1 MWGFQSISNELR
13 TSVNPRKN
21 TSLHSRGQC
30 PLCGFRE
37 YLNFF
42 VVWFLS
48 STSFFWHVLL
58 ASAHKELPGKQ
69 IRLLW
74 SRNSFVWFLGHV
86 LNTEQMTELSKLCGN
101 TQSLNSWGTFF
112 FKRCKVLNLQVEPF
126 YVKIQWCWFLAR
138 TWKSWEKYQEQLLSK
153 DRLVF
158 EVGVNWQ
165 QGVSLW
171 SWVFNSCYLVT
182 MKTPAR
188 RKHCS
193 LMGIQSPSLFHS
205 LSQGISTVCPVL
217 EHLCTAWKVPMFAV

>member
-1 MWGFQSISNELR
+1 MIQE
-13 TSVNPRKN
+13 
-21 TSLHSRGQC
+21 
-30 PLCGFRE
+30 
-37 YLNFF
+37 
-42 VVWFLS
+42 
-48 STSFFWHVLL
+48 FFWLVSRSCFKHRTNDR
-58 ASAHKELPGKQ
+58 AKQ
-69 IRLLW
+69 TMWKYSVI
-74 SRNSFVWFLGHV
+74 
-86 LNTEQMTELSKLCGN
+86 KLMRD
-101 TQSLNSWGTFF
+101 FF

-153 DRLVF
+153 GRLVF

-193 LMGIQSPSLFHS
+193 LMGIHSPSLFHS